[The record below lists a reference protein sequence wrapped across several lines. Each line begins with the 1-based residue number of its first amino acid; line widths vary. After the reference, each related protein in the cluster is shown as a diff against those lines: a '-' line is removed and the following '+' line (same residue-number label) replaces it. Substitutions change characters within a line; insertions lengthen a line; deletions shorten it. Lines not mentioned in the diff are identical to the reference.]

1 MITHDGLTAGLGARA
16 RGFTLLEVLVAL
28 IITSI
33 GLLGIA
39 KIHAL
44 AYSSTATAGAR
55 SIVALQAAGLASS
68 MHANRSYWAAGSA
81 PVPVIITGTAIND
94 ATLNGAA
101 ATAGYCVAGVGPTPC
116 TPDLMAAFDLHTY
129 AAQLNGALGNSNPVT
144 TVTCPVAI
152 PVNCT
157 IQVTWDEKAVSVN
170 QQSVTNTAQA
180 TFAPTYTLYVEP

>member
-44 AYSSTATAGAR
+44 AYSSTATAGTR

>member
-1 MITHDGLTAGLGARA
+1 MTAHSVPTVGFGSRA
-16 RGFTLLEVLVAL
+16 RGFTLLEVMVSVV
-28 IITSI
+28 ITAI

-55 SIVALQAAGLASS
+55 SLVALQAAGLASS
-68 MHANRSYWAAGSA
+68 MHANRSYWAAGTA

-101 ATAGYCVAGVGPTPC
+101 ASTGYCVFGTGPTPC

-144 TVTCPVAI
+144 TITCPVAI

-157 IQVTWDEKAVSVN
+157 IQVTWNEKAVSIN
-170 QQSVTNTAQA
+170 QQSVAGTAQT

>member
-1 MITHDGLTAGLGARA
+1 MTTSPEATAGFGARA
-16 RGFTLLEVLVAL
+16 RGFTLLEVMVSVV
-28 IITSI
+28 ITAI

-55 SIVALQAAGLASS
+55 SLVALQAAGLASS
-68 MHANRSYWAAGSA
+68 MHANRTYWAAGTA
-81 PVPVIITGTAIND
+81 PVPIIITGTAIND

-101 ATAGYCVAGVGPTPC
+101 AATGYCVFGIGPTPC

-129 AAQLNGALGNSNPVT
+129 ASALNGALGNSNPVT
-144 TVTCPVAI
+144 TITCPVAI

-157 IQVTWDEKAVSVN
+157 IQVTWNEKAVSIN
-170 QQSVTNTAQA
+170 QQSAASTAQA